1 MSETTEIVLLPPKET
16 ALQVYSTPMGLDPFL
31 AQIKAELDA
40 FVPDVTTKKGR
51 ERDKAHKAAI
61 NRAALEAFV
70 QGGMTE
76 ECAKLAVALIAKKSI
91 PAVSIAY

>member
-1 MSETTEIVLLPPKET
+1 MKEQNTDLIALPPSET

-51 ERDKAHKAAI
+51 SGTP
-61 NRAALEAFV
+61 RAGVEA
-70 QGGMTE
+70 GCRARRTRKGRGHS
-76 ECAKLAVALIAKKSI
+76 A
-91 PAVSIAY
+91 